1 MIRIVI
7 ADDHAMMRESL
18 KRIIE
23 VSNRIKVVGEAV
35 NGFGALEFI
44 KRGGFDLLVLD
55 LSMPG
60 LSGYQLV
67 RTIRDEAP
75 NLPLLLLTMY
85 EDDADVYLA
94 VNAGAN
100 GLLAKE
106 EAGEHLIV
114 AIEQIAAGR
123 TFLPPGKDSTQDS
136 L

>member
-18 KRIIE
+18 KRIVEGSDEIC
-23 VSNRIKVVGEAV
+23 VVGEAV
-35 NGFGALEFI
+35 NGFGALELV
-44 KRGGFDLLVLD
+44 RQGGFDVLVLD

-60 LSGYQLV
+60 LSGCQLV
-67 RTIRDEAP
+67 LTIRNEAP

-85 EDDADVYLA
+85 EDMADVYLA
-94 VNAGAN
+94 VNAGVN

-114 AIEQIAAGR
+114 AIEEVAAGR
-123 TFLPPGKDSTQDS
+123 TYLPPGKDRQDS

>member
-18 KRIIE
+18 KRIVE
-23 VSNRIKVVGEAV
+23 GSDRIRVVGEAV
-35 NGFGALEFI
+35 NGFGALEFV
-44 KRGGFDLLVLD
+44 RQGGFDVLVLD

-60 LSGYQLV
+60 LSGCQLV
-67 RTIRDEAP
+67 LTIRNEAP

-85 EDDADVYLA
+85 EDEADVYPA
-94 VNAGAN
+94 VNAGVN

-114 AIEQIAAGR
+114 AIEEIAAGR
-123 TFLPPGKDSTQDS
+123 TYLPPGKDNSQDS

>member
-18 KRIIE
+18 KRIVE
-23 VSNRIKVVGEAV
+23 GSDRIRVVGEAV
-35 NGFGALEFI
+35 NGFGALEFV
-44 KRGGFDLLVLD
+44 RQGGFDVLVLD

-60 LSGYQLV
+60 LSGCQLV
-67 RTIRDEAP
+67 LTIRNEAP

-85 EDDADVYLA
+85 EDEADVYPA
-94 VNAGAN
+94 VNAGVN

-106 EAGEHLIV
+106 EAGEHLVV
-114 AIEQIAAGR
+114 AIEEIAAGR
-123 TFLPPGKDSTQDS
+123 TYLPPGKDNSQDS